1 MAFIRTTAN
10 AISSGGTIN
19 GDITI
24 TGDLTVEGEGTLS
37 FDETIEGTQVIDVT
51 DTEAFLVRKNGDG
64 GDLFTV
70 DTTNSDVAV
79 GGLLTIDQDTVGSNA
94 ITIDTEATTGRGI
107 DIAADAL
114 TSGHIAYFYSNSSST
129 TGRNL
134 VEIHNDNA
142 SASAAIPLKIVQDAP
157 ANAFIIDMNGNRN
170 SINITSDSTTYS
182 MIYTTADS
190 LTTGSMAYFKSNSS
204 STSTRNLVEIHN
216 DHASATGATGLKI
229 INDST
234 GSALTAVGAAGSG
247 SASGAVVKL
256 QTAETTVVDGD
267 YLGRIEFSAPSEA
280 DGSDATLT
288 GAQIHA
294 EASDTF
300 SGTVNKTDLVFSTG
314 ASEAAVERMRINSAG
329 QFGLNVDNQDSYYA
343 AEFVLGASNQGGIT
357 IRGGTS
363 DTGQYLMFADGASGA
378 ARYQGYVQY
387 AHSDNQMHFATG
399 ASERMTIDANGVGIG
414 TTDPGD
420 ALHIVS
426 ASDGGATEV
435 IIDNS
440 AAGDSTDELV
450 GFRFR
455 HNGGTAAKIQV
466 GREEN
471 FANAAARSGFIS
483 FKTSK
488 DDTEAEKMR
497 ITADGNIEVTSGAL
511 QIKTAGQEL
520 QWVNGA
526 TKLTGADSYLEFN
539 VNSARRFKLDGN
551 SVISLSNNDDGT
563 SNTILG
569 KNAGD
574 SDGAGDNNVFVGEL
588 AGGTGTQTDAA
599 DNNVGVGYSA
609 LTDLTTGADNTS
621 IGQSSLAE
629 LTTGSYNTS
638 VGRLSTPALTTGSH
652 NVVIGRA
659 NLYEAADDES
669 NNIVIGN
676 SAMGSAK
683 QNGTASATNREVKQ
697 NIAIGTDA
705 LTGGTLTGTNHL
717 EGNVAIGHLAMDAT
731 GANNQIGT
739 VAIGTSA
746 LSDLTSGSG
755 NTAIGY
761 KAADSVTTGSNNT
774 ALGYEALI
782 DNLVGSGNTA
792 IGRQA
797 LYDFV
802 ADSAGHGWNTAVGE
816 GAGYDVS
823 TGTSNTIIGASAANA
838 GSNDLTTGDAN
849 TLVGSETST
858 SASGALNQNVFGYGV
873 VASGNGTFTFG
884 HGGTDTTCTNG
895 ATTWSNPSD
904 ERIKKDINDSSLGLS
919 FINDLKPRTF
929 KYKTKGELPSNHTE
943 YIKDSTDLYREDKT
957 YHGFI
962 AQEVKEAIDNAGDK
976 VKDGF
981 EGWATNA
988 TNDFQRV
995 GETAFIGALIKSVQE
1010 LSARVEELEKK

>member
-24 TGDLTVEGEGTLS
+24 TGDLTVEGGGSLS
-37 FDETIEGTQVIDVT
+37 FDEVIEGTQVIDVT

-142 SASAAIPLKIVQDAP
+142 SANAAIPLKITQDAP
-157 ANAFIIDMNGNRN
+157 ANAFNIDMNGNRN
-170 SINITSDSTTYS
+170 SINIASDSTTYHT
-182 MIYTTADS
+182 MYTIADS

-280 DGSDATLT
+280 DGSDAILT

-378 ARYQGYVQY
+378 ARYQGYIQY
-387 AHSDNQMHFATG
+387 AHSDNQMHLATG
-399 ASERMTIDANGVGIG
+399 ASERMTIDATGVGIG
-414 TTDPGD
+414 TTDPSTKLDVSSG
-420 ALHIVS
+420 HIR
-426 ASDGGATEV
+426 
-435 IIDNS
+435 I
-440 AAGDSTDELV
+440 ST
-450 GFRFR
+450 GY
-455 HNGGTAAKIQV
+455 
-466 GREEN
+466 
-471 FANAAARSGFIS
+471 
-483 FKTSK
+483 
-488 DDTEAEKMR
+488 
-497 ITADGNIEVTSGAL
+497 
-511 QIKTAGQEL
+511 EL
-520 QWVNGA
+520 QWNTGA
-526 TKLTGADSYLEFN
+526 TKLTGADSYLIFD
-539 VNSARRFKLDGN
+539 VNSAERMRISSAGNLGVGVTPETTNSSHDAIQLGGNAYWNSYGTQGAGGETDFGHNFYFSAAGSDKYISTDEATQFRQGGGAFVFKSAASGSADAAITWTSLMKLDIN
-551 SVISLSNNDDGT
+551 SRVSLSNNDSGT

-569 KNAGD
+569 KSAGD
-574 SDGAGDNNVFVGEL
+574 LDGAGDKNVFVGEL

-599 DNNVGVGYSA
+599 DNNVGVGYGA

-638 VGRLSTPALTTGSH
+638 VGRLSTTALTAGSH

-659 NLYEAADDES
+659 NLYAAADDES

-697 NIAIGTDA
+697 NVAIGTDA
-705 LTGGTLTGTNHL
+705 LAGGTLTGTNHL

-731 GANNQIGT
+731 GANNQIGS
-739 VAIGTSA
+739 VAIGSSA
-746 LSDLTSGSG
+746 LSALTSGAG

-761 KAADSVTTGSNNT
+761 KAGNLLSTGSN
-774 ALGYEALI
+774 
-782 DNLVGSGNTA
+782 S
-792 IGRQA
+792 
-797 LYDFV
+797 
-802 ADSAGHGWNTAVGE
+802 
-816 GAGYDVS
+816 
-823 TGTSNTIIGASAANA
+823 TIIGYDA
-838 GSNDLTTGDAN
+838 DVDAN
-849 TLVGSETST
+849 DRAGCIVIGS
-858 SASGALNQNVFGYGV
+858 
-873 VASGNGTFTFG
+873 
-884 HGGTDTTCTNG
+884 
-895 ATTWSNPSD
+895 
-904 ERIKKDINDSSLGLS
+904 GLS
-919 FINDLKPRTF
+919 LNTASDNVVEIGNDTNSMTYDLDGGDITVTSDVRT
-929 KYKTKGELPSNHTE
+929 KTN
-943 YIKDSTDLYREDKT
+943 IKDSNLGLEFINKLRPVTYETKPSAEYPKEFGVKNPVKKKSRKT
-957 YHGFI
+957 WDGLI
-962 AQEVKEAIDNAGDK
+962 AQEVKQVMDDMGVEFSGWS
-976 VKDGF
+976 
-981 EGWATNA
+981 EGINTKQTLAYGKL
-988 TNDFQRV
+988 V
-995 GETAFIGALIKSVQE
+995 MPLIKAVQE
-1010 LSARVEELEKK
+1010 LSAKVAELEKK

>member
-599 DNNVGVGYSA
+599 DNNVGVGYGA